1 MLAALKGQSMD
12 LESTKNLAQIGFW
25 LGALI
30 LAFLTYRNAR
40 KTLLSPVNT
49 EYQKRIFD
57 SLVNISERLF
67 SELKMGKSQHWIRQR
82 PMKDALAEICE
93 EWENNKDSVEK
104 YGLELTDWP
113 AASDWYEFHSL
124 ADEVRYELF
133 LPEVLR
139 EKIVCYM
146 EDRANAAEYAHDYA
160 VQKFVEE
167 VNRERK
173 YHTLTVDNFMD
184 IENFYAEGMEKAE
197 MSIDEIHQ
205 RNRAL
210 MNEFVRYIESFDPT
224 KHF

>member
-104 YGLELTDWP
+104 SGLELTD
-113 AASDWYEFHSL
+113 
-124 ADEVRYELF
+124 
-133 LPEVLR
+133 
-139 EKIVCYM
+139 CYM

>member
-1 MLAALKGQSMD
+1 
-12 LESTKNLAQIGFW
+12 
-25 LGALI
+25 
-30 LAFLTYRNAR
+30 
-40 KTLLSPVNT
+40 
-49 EYQKRIFD
+49 
-57 SLVNISERLF
+57 
-67 SELKMGKSQHWIRQR
+67 
-82 PMKDALAEICE
+82 
-93 EWENNKDSVEK
+93 
-104 YGLELTDWP
+104 
-113 AASDWYEFHSL
+113 
-124 ADEVRYELF
+124 
-133 LPEVLR
+133 
-139 EKIVCYM
+139 M

-197 MSIDEIHQ
+197 MSIVEIHQ